1 MKWLIVAPKSESPA
15 IDAVQCFLREN
26 MVKSTVFAIEDQKN
40 VMILD
45 KADAAFKKI
54 KKSFSET
61 THCVFLDAQNCISN
75 AAMPY
80 LCGLLS
86 GRGIPVFVTGYG
98 AEKEVPALFSGFKT
112 FESEKKLLKE
122 LAKRFVVYIEEE
134 IKSNAKKDLYEK
146 GLPFTPDCF
155 SFQIAKGNEETCS
168 LFLKAGMGVN
178 EVDSAGTPMLCNA
191 ARAENKEIV
200 LLLLNNGADVNVI
213 SKDRGYS
220 PLMDAIWRENVEIT
234 EIFINNGANLNII
247 SNDGQ
252 TPLILAVGNGNAEIC
267 ELLAKH
273 GADGKMK
280 DHMGMTAYGY
290 AKLFKKEAIQAIL
303 EKYGKAD

>member
-1 MKWLIVAPKSESPA
+1 MKWLIVAPKAESPA
-15 IDAVQCFLREN
+15 VDAVQCFLHEN
-26 MVKSTVFAIEDQKN
+26 MVKSTVYAIDNQKSLT
-40 VMILD
+40 ILE

-54 KKSFSET
+54 KKSFSDA
-61 THCVFLDAQNCISN
+61 THCIFLDAQNY
-75 AAMPY
+75 AADASMPY
-80 LCGLLS
+80 MCGLLS
-86 GRGIPVFVTGYG
+86 GRGIPVFVTGYDS
-98 AEKEVPALFSGFKT
+98 AKELPAVFFGFKT
-112 FESEKKLLKE
+112 FETEKKLLKE

-134 IKSNAKKDLYEK
+134 TKSDARKVLYDK

-155 SFQIAKGNEETCS
+155 SFQIAKGNEETCN
-168 LFLKAGMGVN
+168 LFLQAGMGVN

-191 ARAENKEIV
+191 ARAEHKEIV
-200 LLLLNNGADVNVI
+200 LMLLKNGADVNMI

-220 PLMDAIWRENVEIT
+220 PLMDAIWRENAEIS
-234 EIFINNGANLNII
+234 EIFIENGADLNII

-290 AKLFKKEAIQAIL
+290 AKLFKKDAIQAIL